1 MKETIINEIIVYDIS
16 EVRKQLFDTAMK
28 FDSALWDKTKNF
40 MINVFENEWMSII
53 LKSEAKIEAIKM
65 YSMKSKKR
73 ELIDEIF
80 DKLHD
85 QRKMHWIKE
94 STTHEASVFVVWRQ
108 MSNDERK
115 KRVVID
121 IRDLHKIVEFDSY
134 SMSLQTNI
142 ISAVAD
148 SKYISMIDAAAF
160 FYQFRVKTADRHK
173 LTIVSHR
180 EQKYF
185 FVALMSFKNSF
196 AYAQRRIDIILRNIK
211 RFCRVFID
219 DIIIF
224 SNTLKEHIEH
234 LSTMFQ
240 RLLDY
245 DIKLNSCKAFLNF
258 SSVALL
264 DQHVNDFELHVVKN
278 KIAVILN

>member
-1 MKETIINEIIVYDIS
+1 
-16 EVRKQLFDTAMK
+16 
-28 FDSALWDKTKNF
+28 
-40 MINVFENEWMSII
+40 
-53 LKSEAKIEAIKM
+53 
-65 YSMKSKKR
+65 
-73 ELIDEIF
+73 
-80 DKLHD
+80 
-85 QRKMHWIKE
+85 
-94 STTHEASVFVVWRQ
+94 